1 MAHFAKLDENNNVLA
16 VHVVNNDVITV
27 DGAES
32 EQAGIDFLTSL
43 HGHPLW
49 KQTSYSGSFRKN
61 FAGVGYIYDP
71 SRDAFIPP
79 KPYESWILNEDT
91 CSWEAPISCPSDGMH
106 VWDEQ
111 TLQWVLV

>member
-1 MAHFAKLDENNNVLA
+1 MAHFARIENNVVHQVIVINNNVLLDE
-16 VHVVNNDVITV
+16 N
-27 DGAES
+27 GAEQ
-32 EQAGIDFLTSL
+32 ESL
-43 HGHPLW
+43 GSVFCKNTFGGEW
-49 KQTSYSGSFRKN
+49 IQTSYSGSFRKN

-91 CSWEAPISCPSDGMH
+91 CLWEAPISCPSDGMH